1 MSEQVAEQLLV
12 PCNEQL
18 ISMETDEDFKQ
29 AEYTVLFNGNVAEG
43 VRFEDLK
50 RVKVL
55 GEGMSGYVEK
65 CVHVPSQKFVA
76 VKVIALTGNT
86 TVNQQIKSELKVL
99 HECVC
104 PNVISSYGAYIHE
117 GTVKIALEYM
127 DAGTLQDIMKRIGP
141 IPEVILG
148 LIAHQALKGLEYL
161 HKVQRVI
168 HRDIKPSNILLN
180 SEGYVKIADFGISG
194 CFENSLE
201 GKLSYVGTLCYMA
214 VIYRIK
220 NSLRDLI
227 MRSTFLIV
235 IYGV

>member
-1 MSEQVAEQLLV
+1 MVEQLLA
-12 PCNEQL
+12 PSTEQL
-18 ISMETDEDFKQ
+18 ISMETDEEFKQ
-29 AEYTVLFNGNVAEG
+29 AAEYTVLFNGNVAEG
-43 VRFEDLK
+43 VKLEDLK

-55 GEGMSGYVEK
+55 GEGMSGYVTK
-65 CVHVPSQKFVA
+65 CVHVPTQKFVA

-86 TVNQQIKSELKVL
+86 TVNQQIKSELRVL

-117 GTVKIALEYM
+117 GAVKIALEYM
-127 DAGTLQDIMKRIGP
+127 DAGTLQDIVKRIGP

-148 LIAHQALKGLEYL
+148 LIAHQVLKGLEYL
-161 HKVQRVI
+161 HKTKKII

-180 SEGYVKIADFGISG
+180 TEGYVKIADFGISSW
-194 CFENSLE
+194 FENSLE

-214 VIYRIK
+214 VSFRVK
-220 NSLRDLI
+220 NSLKDLI
-227 MRSTFLIV
+227 MRNTFLIV